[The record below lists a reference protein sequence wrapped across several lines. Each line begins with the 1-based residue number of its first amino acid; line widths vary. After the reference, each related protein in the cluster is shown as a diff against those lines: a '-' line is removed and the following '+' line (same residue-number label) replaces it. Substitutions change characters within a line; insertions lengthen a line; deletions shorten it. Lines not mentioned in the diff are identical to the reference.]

1 MVIASIKEDLKKLL
15 DKNAAI
21 MSIMALFFT
30 LMSYYLTD
38 TSMESQ
44 VISNMRIEGFLLLYT
59 MFFTELSKTS
69 LVNDK
74 ISKKIEFILANGL
87 DKEELVRKYFVSI
100 TIASCIILLPTLV
113 VILIKMQ
120 ITILLEANLILSSL
134 LTGSIVIMAILY
146 TINMNKINGIQIK
159 LLLFMMVIIGLSF
172 LAYKFTNMIE
182 LYLIVKTLIL
192 VIIYEFLALKTNEE
206 RIVVSYY

>member
-1 MVIASIKEDLKKLL
+1 MVIALIKEDLKKLL

-30 LMSYYLTD
+30 LMSYYLDD

-44 VISNMRIEGFLLLYT
+44 VISIMRIEGFLLLYI

-69 LVNDK
+69 LINDK
-74 ISKKIEFILANGL
+74 ISKKIEYILANGL
-87 DKEELVRKYFVSI
+87 DKEELVRKYFVSL
-100 TIASCIILLPTLV
+100 TIASYIILVPTLV
-113 VILIKMQ
+113 VILIKTQ
-120 ITILLEANLILSSL
+120 ITILLEANLIISGL
-134 LTGSIVIMAILY
+134 LTSSIVVMAILY
-146 TINMNKINGIQIK
+146 TINMNKINAIQIK
-159 LLLFMMVIIGLSF
+159 LLILMIAIIGLSF